1 MNAIS
6 MLQTSVLLFAIAA
19 AGGLVMAGIRLFRK
33 HNPPAWL
40 SMVHGLLASAGLT
53 LVAYAVLLL
62 DAPSPAGWAALL
74 FVVAAAGGA
83 AMNLLW
89 QWKGRPLPVGLLVV
103 HALLAVVALYL
114 LVVAAF

>member
-1 MNAIS
+1 MNATG
-6 MLQTSVLLFAIAA
+6 MLQTAVLLFVVAA

-40 SMVHGLLASAGLT
+40 SMLHGLLAAAAIT
-53 LVAYAVLLL
+53 LVAYAAATVGV
-62 DAPSPAGWAALL
+62 PPPAGWALLL
-74 FVVAAAGGA
+74 FLLVAAAGA

-89 QWKGRPLPVGLLVV
+89 QWKQRPLPVGLMLG
-103 HALLAVVALYL
+103 HATFAVVALVL